1 MSKNLALFA
10 LDCFVQVPEPCP
22 RARGPRLPILCPTK
36 RSDPSHNTV
45 PMCRAGVRAGEAL
58 GAVIVRAQA
67 GAGRAPGFNPST
79 TERRCSV
86 PVAPP
91 PPLPLVCVRGAPE
104 ACHRG
109 GSIVRIFF
117 YLINR

>member
-36 RSDPSHNTV
+36 RSYPSHNTV
-45 PMCRAGVRAGEAL
+45 PLCRAGVRAGEAP
-58 GAVIVRAQA
+58 GAAIVRAQA
-67 GAGRAPGFNPST
+67 GAGRAPGLNPST
-79 TERRCSV
+79 TERCCSM

-91 PPLPLVCVRGAPE
+91 PPLPLVGVGSAAE
-104 ACHRG
+104 ACCG
-109 GSIVRIFF
+109 GVNMAEFIF
-117 YLINR
+117 N

>member
-1 MSKNLALFA
+1 MLFA
-10 LDCFVQVPEPCP
+10 LDCFEQVPKPYSRACP
-22 RARGPRLPILCPTK
+22 PRLPIPCPTK

-67 GAGRAPGFNPST
+67 GAGRAPGLNPST

-91 PPLPLVCVRGAPE
+91 PPLPLVGVGGAAE
-104 ACHRG
+104 ACRG
-109 GSIVRIFF
+109 GVKIGDLL
-117 YLINR
+117 LI